1 MKFLHI
7 ADCHVGNRQYKMEE
21 RERDFESS
29 FCAAMVDGRSQ
40 NVDAIIIAGDLF
52 DNPKPTANN
61 VLAVKTA
68 VELAKYGGVQVL
80 GVEGNHDQVYDNQ
93 WLRVCG
99 IHALDCTSEHPE
111 ERYAKVKDCIV
122 SGLPYTRPNELDAAL
137 DEGVEFCRTNNI
149 KFDVFVMHVGLAE
162 MGDSYAADTTVQAIL
177 PKLKAMGVRYVAM
190 GHIHVPSEQLHDGIW
205 FVQPGSTE
213 VCAIDEAKDKLA
225 EVVTIERDKELEL
238 TRLPLRTRPF
248 VMKMAET
255 DAEMDDLLNALDAGE
270 FNGKFVDVYVSSKVR
285 DGVKRL
291 EAFKKAGVMYKYHD
305 YGSSVSAEKKV
316 IDRKKTFSSLEEIVD
331 EDYAEGTH
339 ENTIIKTLMS
349 IPPEN
354 AVPYA
359 QKYMESGITETEE
372 TK

>member
-1 MKFLHI
+1 MKFMHI
-7 ADCHVGNRQYKMEE
+7 ADCHVGNRQYKLEE
-21 RERDFESS
+21 RERDFERS
-29 FCAAMVDGRSQ
+29 FCMALADAKVEG
-40 NVDAIIIAGDLF
+40 VDAVIVAGDLF
-52 DNPKPTANN
+52 DNPKPTADN

-68 VELAKYGGVQVL
+68 VDIARCAGIKII

-93 WLRVCG
+93 WLKVCG
-99 IHALDCTSEHPE
+99 IQALDCTSETPAD
-111 ERYAKVKDCIV
+111 RWVRVKDQYV
-122 SGLPYTRPNELDAAL
+122 SGLPYTRPEEIEAAL
-137 DEGVEFCRTNNI
+137 DECVELCRRDNLR
-149 KFDVFVMHVGLAE
+149 FDVFVMHAGLAE
-162 MGDSYAADTTVQAIL
+162 MGDAYAAETTVQTIL
-177 PKLKAMGVRYVAM
+177 PRLKEMGVRYVAL
-190 GHIHVPSEQLHDGIW
+190 GHIHVPVEQLHDGIW

-213 VCAIDEAKDKLA
+213 VCAVDEAKDKLA
-225 EVVTIERDKELEL
+225 EIVTIEKGMELEL
-238 TRLPLRTRPF
+238 TRHPLRTRPF
-248 VMKMAET
+248 VMRMVET
-255 DAEMDDLLNALDAGE
+255 DKEMDALLNELDAKD
-270 FNGKFVDVYVSSKVR
+270 FHGKFVDVYVSANVR

-291 EAFKKAGVMYKYHD
+291 EAFKAAGVMYKYHD